1 MGAVGVFLG
10 AKVTAAF
17 RGDLLLEL
25 LQLLDAGFADLHMK
39 LGLV

>member
-17 RGDLLLEL
+17 RGGLILEL
-25 LQLLDAGFADLHMK
+25 LQFFDAGFADRDASLK
-39 LGLV
+39 